1 VTYNPAHED
10 QTHVSGAAK
19 LHIPAHAG
27 LRMFVRGSLGV
38 GIPLV
43 SASAGLEFGG
53 SLGLEG
59 ALDAA
64 VNVDWTPV
72 KGLDIQ
78 ASAEIYVQPKLKFD
92 ITGFV
97 LVELDLLLTTIELY
111 SKRWQLASVE
121 YGSDLRFGLKLPIH
135 YHEGTPFDLSFDNV
149 QFVTPNISAKDVLSG
164 LVKKIA

>member
-1 VTYNPAHED
+1 
-10 QTHVSGAAK
+10 
-19 LHIPAHAG
+19 
-27 LRMFVRGSLGV
+27 LG
-38 GIPLV
+38 
-43 SASAGLEFGG
+43 GG
-53 SLGLEG
+53 LGLAG

-64 VNVDWTPV
+64 VNVDWTPL
-72 KGLDIQ
+72 KGLEIK

-97 LVELDLLLTTIELY
+97 LVEADLFITTIELY

-135 YHEGTPFDLSFDNV
+135 YREGTPFDLSFDNV
-149 QFVTPNISAKDVLSG
+149 EFITPNISAKDVISG